1 MDIGKQHTMCLLLCC
16 LVFNICECGFQRS
29 KIVLMLVND
38 LQNHITLCIIGH
50 LLQLIVERNAETS
63 GHIFQCYIP
72 VPQIFRVSIAVV
84 NRFKLSEWHDRSFA
98 RNTNHTVS
106 VRLRFHLQLRVQNIL
121 QGLCTVIEE
130 INQAFVDA
138 HGIRVVRRLSGGG
151 AVYHDTGNLNF
162 TFIVDQDTAP
172 GLNFKIFVRP
182 VVEALARFGVHAE
195 FTGRNDLTIGG
206 MKFSGNSQYAKHGR
220 LLHHGCIMLDSN
232 LTDVA
237 DALRVKQAKFD
248 SKAVK
253 SVRSRVTTINTHAPT
268 PIAME
273 DFKSA
278 LRACAMAGGA
288 LEPYTLTAEDMLAVQ
303 KLRDGKYA
311 TWAWNYGFSPPY
323 DMRREA
329 RFPAGLVTAHL
340 RVKQGCIQAVRF
352 YGDFFGSGPLE
363 ELEAAMAGLPLD
375 AQLAEALAPLHVEH
389 YMSGITAEELAR
401 LLRG

>member
-1 MDIGKQHTMCLLLCC
+1 M
-16 LVFNICECGFQRS
+16 
-29 KIVLMLVND
+29 
-38 LQNHITLCIIGH
+38 
-50 LLQLIVERNAETS
+50 
-63 GHIFQCYIP
+63 
-72 VPQIFRVSIAVV
+72 
-84 NRFKLSEWHDRSFA
+84 NRFIVAQSKDPYKNLALEAWLFENCRQDVWLYLWQNQNTVVIGRNQNAWKECRVAALEADGGRLARRS
-98 RNTNHTVS
+98 
-106 VRLRFHLQLRVQNIL
+106 
-121 QGLCTVIEE
+121 
-130 INQAFVDA
+130 
-138 HGIRVVRRLSGGG
+138 SGGG
-151 AVYHDTGNLNF
+151 AVYHDLGNLNF

-288 LEPYTLTAEDMLAVQ
+288 LEPYTLTAEDMLAVNQ
-303 KLRDGKYA
+303 LKLFTQTPLTNYYLIGNSVRCRLYDYIIRKMMPGTTVTCISNSKTIDRFSIDG
-311 TWAWNYGFSPPY
+311 
-323 DMRREA
+323 MLHIA
-329 RFPAGLVTAHL
+329 RKAGLV
-340 RVKQGCIQAVRF
+340 Q
-352 YGDFFGSGPLE
+352 
-363 ELEAAMAGLPLD
+363 
-375 AQLAEALAPLHVEH
+375 
-389 YMSGITAEELAR
+389 
-401 LLRG
+401 